1 MNTNKCNYIVF
12 TKGQNKIL
20 KLMLNNQLIPYCEN
34 PKFLGVVFDKTLSF
48 NRHFENLRARAL
60 KRLNL
65 IKIFSHKSWGLS
77 TKTLKC
83 IYRALVGSIFD
94 YSFFAVV
101 NVSTAMIQ
109 RLQTIQNAAFRRI
122 HHLPRRTRVTKIL
135 ELSEMMNVKDR
146 MISLGLRY
154 LAKAMRRNPLIKQI
168 VAEFISTRSKYTWFV
183 GSPLAVLMP
192 LTAVAKAIYIYCN
205 FMAFYIYLMAIANIE
220 ICKGAS
226 RVKLKGLLGSLGPL
240 IRETCLLQPGPLTP
254 HVYEVE

>member
-1 MNTNKCNYIVF
+1 
-12 TKGQNKIL
+12 
-20 KLMLNNQLIPYCEN
+20 MLNNQLIPYCEN

-183 GSPLAVLMP
+183 GSPLAVLMT
-192 LTAVAKAIYIYCN
+192 LDVMAKAIYIYCN
-205 FMAFYIYLMAIANIE
+205 FMAFYIYLMAINNIE
-220 ICKGAS
+220 ICSGSS
-226 RVKLKGLLGSLGPL
+226 RDKLKDLLVSLTLL
-240 IRETCLLQPGPLTP
+240 IRETCLLQPELLTP
-254 HVYEVE
+254 YVYEVE